1 MKFLRNLKIKK
12 YIKNT
17 VNWRNN
23 HGGQMILKTQL
34 NMKRI
39 EVIMVG
45 RFLKDNSKFEKYEII
60 SIDNKL
66 PNSTENYRPD
76 LIIKNISTAEI
87 IHIEIDENNHSG
99 YSKSKEIER
108 NKYLENYF
116 QTNYPKNPYRRIR
129 FNPNIYK
136 NKYEMAKSFSNIL
149 MNLEIVTE
157 FKII

>member
-1 MKFLRNLKIKK
+1 MKFLKNLKIKK

-23 HGGQMILKTQL
+23 HGGQMNLKTQL
-34 NMKRI
+34 NMKRV

-45 RFLKDNSKFEKYEII
+45 RFLKDNSKFQKYEII

-76 LIIKNISTAEI
+76 LIIKNISSGEI

-108 NKYLENYF
+108 NEYLENYF

-136 NKYEMAKSFSNIL
+136 NKYKMAKSFSIIL

-157 FKII
+157 FKTI